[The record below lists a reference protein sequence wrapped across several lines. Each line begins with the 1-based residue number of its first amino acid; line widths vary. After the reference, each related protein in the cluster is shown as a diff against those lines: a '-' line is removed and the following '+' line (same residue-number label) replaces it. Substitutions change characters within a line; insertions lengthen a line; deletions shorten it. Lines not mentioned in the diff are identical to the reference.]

1 MSDEDYD
8 YGDDDFEDDFEN
20 SGKLDAAVSKHGGTE
35 KAHSDRRAHG
45 QQHAASATHTS
56 AHHEGITAKKEASP
70 RATSSYSD
78 NYDPNDD
85 EDAENQTDLLAQ
97 LGGEVDLES
106 YLKNM
111 LASPPAANEEND
123 GDDDDDEES
132 NVVAANSTNK
142 ELQPLIGVQPEDEE
156 QRKLQLKLGYSPEK
170 KPPLVLESSSPNG
183 VIRNSQQGQFSTAV
197 LLSQPNASLMTPSA
211 IMQHFQQ
218 QQQQRKGSG
227 QPPDI
232 TGSSNSGDHVS
243 QLLAMAGA
251 SKSPPKAA
259 GASDVENALKVDA
272 LLRDLFPSRYK
283 DKETPVAPIEK
294 PKKKKKQATSSSGK
308 SQQQQQYGLGAPRLS
323 RPVDEDDVDDENDC
337 DDRGDVPA
345 RSAHR
350 DGGDLLGGLDS
361 QLKLL
366 KKELKNKDEKI
377 QRLTEH
383 SMMMGNQMDKL
394 RGEVARL
401 NARLHEAQM
410 ELEAKE
416 ARLVEVM
423 RKKKKENSKKKHQQQ
438 DAGDQLGQNGAYEA
452 EILRWREREQAL
464 MDAVEELSSQN
475 EDLIVKLRESM
486 QRELEL

>member
-1 MSDEDYD
+1 
-8 YGDDDFEDDFEN
+8 
-20 SGKLDAAVSKHGGTE
+20 
-35 KAHSDRRAHG
+35 
-45 QQHAASATHTS
+45 
-56 AHHEGITAKKEASP
+56 
-70 RATSSYSD
+70 
-78 NYDPNDD
+78 
-85 EDAENQTDLLAQ
+85 
-97 LGGEVDLES
+97 
-106 YLKNM
+106 
-111 LASPPAANEEND
+111 
-123 GDDDDDEES
+123 
-132 NVVAANSTNK
+132 
-142 ELQPLIGVQPEDEE
+142 
-156 QRKLQLKLGYSPEK
+156 
-170 KPPLVLESSSPNG
+170 
-183 VIRNSQQGQFSTAV
+183 
-197 LLSQPNASLMTPSA
+197 MTPSA

-218 QQQQRKGSG
+218 QQQQQQRKGSE
-227 QPPDI
+227 QPPEI
-232 TGSSNSGDHVS
+232 TASSNSGDHVS

-323 RPVDEDDVDDENDC
+323 RPVDEVDVDDENDC

-401 NARLHEAQM
+401 NGRLHEAQM
-410 ELEAKE
+410 ELEVGK
-416 ARLVEVM
+416 M
-423 RKKKKENSKKKHQQQ
+423 N
-438 DAGDQLGQNGAYEA
+438 
-452 EILRWREREQAL
+452 
-464 MDAVEELSSQN
+464 
-475 EDLIVKLRESM
+475 
-486 QRELEL
+486 